1 MIDHRNLDGC
11 HGQVCSG
18 IFQTTLLWAIQA
30 LSLRSFMQTIAD
42 IRTTCLPLVPPPALS
57 LSEQLA
63 RQRACNVSSVLEGQH
78 APSHCVNFGQELL
91 SHLGGM
97 VGTGGTSWTSVTWV
111 TWVTWALCR
120 CWWALSCCPTLRRVR
135 VEVGILRSSG
145 VFNLCT
151 AKPVLSQP

>member
-63 RQRACNVSSVLEGQH
+63 RQRTYNVSSVLEGQH

-91 SHLGGM
+91 IWVEWLERAEHLGHGWHGWHGHFAG
-97 VGTGGTSWTSVTWV
+97 VDGHFPAARLSYEFVWRSEFLDHPESSIC
-111 TWVTWALCR
+111 AL
-120 CWWALSCCPTLRRVR
+120 
-135 VEVGILRSSG
+135 
-145 VFNLCT
+145 
-151 AKPVLSQP
+151 LSQC